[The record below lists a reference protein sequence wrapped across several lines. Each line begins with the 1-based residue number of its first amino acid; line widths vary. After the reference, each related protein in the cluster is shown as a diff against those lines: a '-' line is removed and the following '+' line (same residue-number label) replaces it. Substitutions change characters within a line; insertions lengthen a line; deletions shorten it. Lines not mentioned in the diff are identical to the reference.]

1 MEQEVNQYQPM
12 SVGDWILT
20 LMLTAIP
27 LIYIIMLFVWVFN
40 KNTHPSKVNFA
51 KANLIMIALVIGIFA
66 VIFAIKSIAM
76 Q

>member
-51 KANLIMIALVIGIFA
+51 KANLIMIALVIGIFT

>member
-12 SVGDWILT
+12 SVGDWVLT